1 MLNELSTIAR
11 VSGSKAGPELSNAVG
26 TLRIALA
33 NNIFFIIII
42 MLTLISLI
50 FQNIYTHFI
59 NRKREV
65 AIEYINWISFFK
77 RHYLSYGLNLIINGF
92 VYYFASLTLSNYIV
106 FENGAI
112 RNSLFVLIV
121 IETFCITL
129 YTLYLERKFI
139 LSALMGEK

>member
-11 VSGSKAGPELSNAVG
+11 VSGSKPGPELSNTVG

-65 AIEYINWISFFK
+65 AIEYINWISF
-77 RHYLSYGLNLIINGF
+77 LNDIIYGF
-92 VYYFASLTLSNYIV
+92 VYYFASRTLSNYIV

-121 IETFCITL
+121 IEIFCITL

>member
-1 MLNELSTIAR
+1 MEDDLGYGKNVYNSTFENPSIRLIRSQFATSQSTFWAQYYRDVDASQTLGDFDDMLNELSTIAR

-65 AIEYINWISFFK
+65 AIEYIN
-77 RHYLSYGLNLIINGF
+77 
-92 VYYFASLTLSNYIV
+92 
-106 FENGAI
+106 
-112 RNSLFVLIV
+112 
-121 IETFCITL
+121 
-129 YTLYLERKFI
+129 
-139 LSALMGEK
+139 

>member
-65 AIEYINWISFFK
+65 AIEYIN
-77 RHYLSYGLNLIINGF
+77 
-92 VYYFASLTLSNYIV
+92 
-106 FENGAI
+106 
-112 RNSLFVLIV
+112 
-121 IETFCITL
+121 
-129 YTLYLERKFI
+129 
-139 LSALMGEK
+139 